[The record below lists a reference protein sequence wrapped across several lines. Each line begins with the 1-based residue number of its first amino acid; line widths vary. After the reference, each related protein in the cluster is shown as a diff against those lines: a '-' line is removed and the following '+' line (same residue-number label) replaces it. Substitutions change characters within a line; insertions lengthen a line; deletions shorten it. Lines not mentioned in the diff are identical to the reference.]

1 MNEIRCT
8 KCSKLLMKAKF
19 QYEAT
24 NELADIEIQC
34 TKNTCKVINRYKA
47 K

>member
-8 KCSKLLMKAKF
+8 KCSKLLMKARF

-24 NELADIEIQC
+24 KEVADIEIQC
-34 TKNTCKVINRYKA
+34 TKHTCRAMNRYKA